1 MPPDGF
7 FCADP
12 NGVGALVDT
21 GGYDDSAEPGALG
34 APLFAAPNNGYVVK
48 NILEYHIKCF
58 DVRI

>member
-12 NGVGALVDT
+12 NSVGALVDT

-34 APLFAAPNNGYVVK
+34 PSLFAAPNNGVGA
-48 NILEYHIKCF
+48 F
-58 DVRI
+58 DANGG